1 MAVTHKEMGASREWI
16 ESLRKWMCDEKR
28 SQEGNSWESQQVR
41 GNWAGLKKREEGW
54 ERSGRRIHRGRV
66 PGAKSRDGF
75 EKERA
80 VKSAMCNGVVK

>member
-1 MAVTHKEMGASREWI
+1 
-16 ESLRKWMCDEKR
+16 MCGEKK
-28 SQEGNSWESQQVR
+28 SQEGISQESHQGT
-41 GNWAGLKKREEGW
+41 GNWVGFKKREVDW

-80 VKSAMCNGVVK
+80 VQSAMCNGVVK